1 MVQSVMLVAL
11 GFLLATLISL
21 LLAPVVWRRAARLA
35 TDRLKA
41 SLPISLTDFHAE
53 KDQLRAEHAIQV
65 RSLEVT
71 LDEVRD
77 KSARQMVDLGRQ
89 RAEIMALTN
98 QVRELR
104 SALSERKSMTAVM
117 EQTLS
122 ANVPRLKE
130 RLETEI
136 RANIG
141 LTEKV
146 EELEAA
152 IRRKDQQI
160 EEASR
165 EVKQRDNDILKLR
178 QEIGASKRMNSVLRM
193 PKFGPDAAATAA
205 ESAAGLAAGDGALD
219 ARGAALLA
227 RLQQEN
233 QRLGELMVQAR
244 AQLERANAFEQKEV
258 PQLRQE
264 MRVLG
269 AELLRAVAVPKLDGA
284 EGRRTASVTAAAVT
298 GAATAAASAGPVAGS
313 DGKKGKPSLAERLK
327 GVARLKNELGA

>member
-1 MVQSVMLVAL
+1 MLVAL

-53 KDQLRAEHAIQV
+53 KDQLRAEHAMQM

-89 RAEIMALTN
+89 RVEIMTLTN

-146 EELEAA
+146 EELEGSL
-152 IRRKDQQI
+152 RRKDQQI

-178 QEIGASKRMNSVLRM
+178 QEISANKRMSSVLRM
-193 PKFGPDAAATAA
+193 PKFGRDAAPGLDGKDV
-205 ESAAGLAAGDGALD
+205 GLAAVDGPLD
-219 ARGAALLA
+219 EKGAALLA

-244 AQLERANAFEQKEV
+244 AQLERANAFEQKEL

-269 AELLRAVAVPKLDGA
+269 AELLRAVAVPKLDA
-284 EGRRTASVTAAAVT
+284 ADAKKAPVTAAAV
-298 GAATAAASAGPVAGS
+298 AVS
-313 DGKKGKPSLAERLK
+313 DGQKPKRSLAERLK
-327 GVARLKNELGA
+327 GVTKLKNELGA